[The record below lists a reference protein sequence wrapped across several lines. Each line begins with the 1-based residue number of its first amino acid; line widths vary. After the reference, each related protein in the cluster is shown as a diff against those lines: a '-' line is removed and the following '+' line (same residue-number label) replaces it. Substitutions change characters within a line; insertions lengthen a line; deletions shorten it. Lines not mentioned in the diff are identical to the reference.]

1 MKVAGIKAMI
11 TQSGPSNLG
20 TELSGE
26 NLNWFAVF
34 TVPQNEKSVARHLDV
49 RAIESFLPT
58 FATIRVWKNR
68 QRKKVVLPLFPCY
81 IFVRIGHRERAKV
94 LQCPGVV
101 QIVGNGRENV
111 PLPDSEV
118 ELLRSECGKQRVEPF
133 SDLVVGQ
140 RVRVKCGVMQ
150 GLQGTLVRKGQ
161 GLRFVLT
168 IELINQHAA
177 IQVDAADL
185 EPVSPN

>member
-1 MKVAGIKAMI
+1 MM

-20 TELSGE
+20 TELAGE

-34 TVPQNEKSVARHLDV
+34 TVPQNEKSVAKHLDV

-58 FATIRVWKNR
+58 FETVRVWKNR
-68 QRKKVVLPLFPCY
+68 QRKKIVLPLFPCY
-81 IFVRIGHRERAKV
+81 IFVHIGRRERAKV

-101 QIVGNGRENV
+101 QIVGNGRENM

-133 SDLVVGQ
+133 SDLVIGQ

-168 IELINQHAA
+168 LELINQHAA